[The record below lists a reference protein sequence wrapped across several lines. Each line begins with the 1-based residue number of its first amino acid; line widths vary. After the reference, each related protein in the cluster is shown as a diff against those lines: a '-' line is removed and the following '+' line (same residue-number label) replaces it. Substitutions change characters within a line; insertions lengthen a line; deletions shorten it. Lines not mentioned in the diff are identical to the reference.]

1 MADSRKKRG
10 GTKEKRTPPPI
21 LPDWEEETEN
31 QAEAEAAPLAQEKPK
46 RNLLGRMLDMLKRVG
61 VMNVILLVLGAGT
74 VAFTLEM
81 IRTFKMYGAIP
92 DTLVQCFFVAVTGEC
107 GFMGWIKT
115 SKERRRDRKWQKED
129 ERQARE
135 DMERQSQ
142 GPGNA

>member
-1 MADSRKKRG
+1 MEESRKKRG
-10 GTKEKRTPPPI
+10 RAQGKRTPPPI
-21 LPDWEEETEN
+21 LPDWEEEAED
-31 QAEAEAAPLAQEKPK
+31 QAETQAASQAQEKPK
-46 RNLLGRMLDMLKRVG
+46 KNPLGRLLDMLKRVG
-61 VMNVILLVLGAGT
+61 VMNVILLALGAGT

-129 ERQARE
+129 EQQARE
-135 DMERQSQ
+135 ELELQSKGQ
-142 GPGNA
+142 GNT

>member
-1 MADSRKKRG
+1 MEDSRKKRG
-10 GTKEKRTPPPI
+10 GEQGKRTPPPI
-21 LPDWEEETEN
+21 LPDWEEETED
-31 QAEAEAAPLAQEKPK
+31 QAEAESTPHVQEKQK
-46 RNLLGRMLDMLKRVG
+46 KSLLERVG

-81 IRTFKMYGAIP
+81 IQIFKMYGAIP

-115 SKERRRDRKWQKED
+115 SKERQRDRKWQKED
-129 ERQARE
+129 EKQARE

-142 GPGNA
+142 GPGSA

>member
-1 MADSRKKRG
+1 MKQRVHAYCQNIKNALRGLRSREG
-10 GTKEKRTPPPI
+10 AVV
-21 LPDWEEETEN
+21 LV
-31 QAEAEAAPLAQEKPK
+31 
-46 RNLLGRMLDMLKRVG
+46 VG
-61 VMNVILLVLGAGT
+61 LLLVVLAAGT

-81 IRTFKMYGAIP
+81 IQVFKQYGMIP
-92 DTLVQCFFVAVTGEC
+92 DTLVQCFFVAVTGEA

-142 GPGNA
+142 GSGNA